1 MIIWG
6 RSLMPGSPD
15 APSLEVVIRRL
26 LLVFL
31 GAAAVCLV
39 PWTVYLANT
48 LPDQFDTG
56 QWRAAWVGFDFALL
70 CCFAGAAWL
79 GLRRRRAAVPL
90 LAVTAALLLC
100 DAWFD
105 VLLDW
110 ESPDRWTSVALA
122 VFAELPIAVVLL
134 VAARRLLTG
143 EMRRRAL
150 TIRDIEVHDDPRC
163 QELFRYLPATAEEL
177 AGAGLG
183 DVERI
188 LDRLAADGFVRRQ
201 RDGRWV
207 ALPQSLWE
215 PRPDEFDEP
224 YRTRVAAFLDE
235 KYGEELA
242 LLSWAARHRDEF
254 GPWGRAQRASAR
266 LTELE
271 LREFEAEYLELLTR
285 YVRLRGRPAPGVRRL
300 AVRFYAFPTPDT
312 P

>member
-1 MIIWG
+1 
-6 RSLMPGSPD
+6 
-15 APSLEVVIRRL
+15 VIRRL

-31 GAAAVCLV
+31 GAAALCLV
-39 PWTVYLANT
+39 PWVVYLANT

-56 QWRAAWVGFDFALL
+56 QWRTAWVGFDIALL
-70 CCFAGAAWL
+70 CCFAAATWL

-90 LAVTAALLLC
+90 LAATAALLLC

-110 ESPDRWTSVALA
+110 SSPDRWVSVALA

-143 EMRRRAL
+143 EMRRRAV
-150 TIRDIEVHDDPRC
+150 TIRDIELHDDPQAQR
-163 QELFRYLPATAEEL
+163 LFQCLPATTDELVRTGLDGAEPMLE
-177 AGAGLG
+177 
-183 DVERI
+183 
-188 LDRLAADGFVRRQ
+188 RLAADGFVRRQ

-207 ALPQSLWE
+207 ALPQSLRE

-224 YRTRVAAFLDE
+224 YRARVAAFLDE
-235 KYGEELA
+235 TYDEELE
-242 LLSWAARHRDEF
+242 LLSWAAAHRDEF
-254 GPWGRAQRASAR
+254 GPWGKAQRASAR
-266 LTELE
+266 LTESE

-285 YVRLRGRPAPGVRRL
+285 YVRLRGRPTPGVRRL
-300 AVRFYAFPTPDT
+300 AVRFYAFPAPDT